1 MPNVIRLKINNGNKN
16 IFDEQLSINES
27 IITINDNFVLS
38 ILRPFNINKDSIKY
52 CYFTFGL
59 ANAFVDI
66 INYTLTDEIYIDGFF
81 NQPSYIAVLRCIN
94 TKLHIVDQHIKNM
107 QIDGDSILIANC
119 NIDEIDIGLNKQ
131 MKALTYNDII
141 DTEMHIKKIDIRSSV
156 VREIKLF
163 ASCDSVNIQESEIKI
178 VRFDCRFGTTKDRF
192 IDMINIW
199 RNCTINTVEISCQ
212 INVLKISE
220 STVYALI
227 SKSKCKI
234 DTLNIDQSI
243 INTAYNFD
251 LNNFRNL
258 NTHSW
263 HIISKS
269 ASSSHNLELRAKANY
284 NIANTYMKE
293 KTLIY
298 KIPMMFFKI
307 TTGYGYKPFRII
319 WFSLINIIV
328 FGCIF
333 FFLDNLTH
341 ILNICDIILTT
352 DAFIKIIDSL
362 MENIFYSL
370 GYFVGLSSN
379 SSLNTKYILA
389 LLENIIGVVTF
400 AMFVNALYV
409 KYKD

>member
-1 MPNVIRLKINNGNKN
+1 MPNVIKLEINNGDKD
-16 IFDEQLSINES
+16 IFVRQLSIDES
-27 IITINDNFVLS
+27 IITINDDFLLS
-38 ILRPFNINKDSIKY
+38 ILRPLNINKDSIKY

-59 ANAFVDI
+59 INAFVDI
-66 INYTLTDEIYIDGFF
+66 IDYTLTDEIYIDGFF

-131 MKALTYNDII
+131 MKALTNNGIK
-141 DTEMHIKKIDIRSSV
+141 DTEIDIKKIDIRSSV
-156 VREIKLF
+156 IHEIKLF

-178 VRFDCRFGTTKDRF
+178 VRFDHRFGITKDKP

-220 STVYALI
+220 STVYTLI
-227 SKSKCKI
+227 SKAKCKI
-234 DTLNIDQSI
+234 DTLNVDQSI

-251 LNNFRNL
+251 LNNFGNL

-263 HIISKS
+263 QIISKS

-293 KTLIY
+293 KTLIH

-307 TTGYGYKPFRII
+307 TTGYGYKPFWTI

-328 FGCIF
+328 FGCVF

-341 ILNICDIILTT
+341 ILNICDIVLAADT
-352 DAFIKIIDSL
+352 FMKIVHSL
-362 MENIFYSL
+362 IENIFYSL
-370 GYFVGLSSN
+370 GNFVGLSSN
-379 SSLNTKYILA
+379 SSLNTKYMLA